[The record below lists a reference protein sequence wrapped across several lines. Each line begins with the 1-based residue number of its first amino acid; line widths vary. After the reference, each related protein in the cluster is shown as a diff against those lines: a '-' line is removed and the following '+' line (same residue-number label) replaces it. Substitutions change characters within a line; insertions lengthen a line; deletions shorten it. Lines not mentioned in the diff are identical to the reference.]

1 MANTGFQKASP
12 FASRFRGGGGGK
24 LEIEPTCNLGE
35 DGEGRSPLHIPANPA
50 ACTADSAFTRRAG
63 EGESTPE
70 PVFARRRPQAFEK
83 TGPRPGRRKPQRGFR
98 SQRFKERAAQA
109 LFAVAASVSVL
120 AVALICLFIFV
131 NGVPPMM
138 KIGILD
144 FLTGQKWKPG
154 SDLYG
159 ILPMILGSLYVTA
172 GAIVVGVPPGV
183 LTAIYL
189 SRFAKPKTVKMLKPA
204 VSLLAGVPSV
214 VYGFFGLV
222 VLVPLIRDIF
232 GGSGSS
238 ILAASLLLGM
248 MILPTVIS
256 LSEAALNAVPSSYYE
271 GALALGATHE
281 RTVFRVMLPAA
292 KSGVMASIVLAIGRA
307 IGEAMAVMMVSGNQ
321 ARMPA
326 GILKGVRTLTS
337 NIALEM
343 GYAADLHREALIATG
358 VVLFVF
364 ILMIN
369 LLMSVIKRRAAK

>member
-1 MANTGFQKASP
+1 MANTGLKKASP
-12 FASRFRGGGGGK
+12 SAPRFGGGGRVKTDLRPG
-24 LEIEPTCNLGE
+24 
-35 DGEGRSPLHIPANPA
+35 GRKP
-50 ACTADSAFTRRAG
+50 RRG
-63 EGESTPE
+63 S
-70 PVFARRRPQAFEK
+70 RPQL
-83 TGPRPGRRKPQRGFR
+83 
-98 SQRFKERAAQA
+98 KERAAQA

-120 AVALICLFIFV
+120 AVALICLFIFA
-131 NGVPPMM
+131 NGVPPML
-138 KIGILD
+138 KIGVLD

-154 SDLYG
+154 NDVFG
-159 ILPMILGSLYVTA
+159 VLPMIMGSLYVTA
-172 GAIVVGVPPGV
+172 GALVIGVPPGI

-189 SRFAKPKTVKMLKPA
+189 SRFAKPKTVKLLKPA
-204 VSLLAGVPSV
+204 VSLLAGIPSV

-222 VLVPLIRDIF
+222 VLVPAIREIF

-256 LSEAALNAVPSSYYE
+256 LSESALNAVPASYYE

-281 RTVFRVMLPAA
+281 RTVFRVVLPAA
-292 KSGVMASIVLAIGRA
+292 KSGVMAGVVLAIGRA
-307 IGEAMAVMMVSGNQ
+307 IGEAMAVMMVAGNQ

-343 GYAADLHREALIATG
+343 GYAAELHRDALIATG

-369 LLMSVIKRRAAK
+369 LLMSIIKRRAAK